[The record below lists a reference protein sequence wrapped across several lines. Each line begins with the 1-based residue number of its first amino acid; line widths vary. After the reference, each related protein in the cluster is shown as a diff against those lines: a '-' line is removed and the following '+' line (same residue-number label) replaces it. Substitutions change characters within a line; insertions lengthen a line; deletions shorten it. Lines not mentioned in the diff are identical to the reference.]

1 MLKTYQRKPY
11 YIQAIEYTGENFE
24 DVKKALEENAKNFM
38 GAFKVHGVEGTEIGP
53 SISIVTLD
61 GCKIAEVGKDI
72 ILIEP
77 KDGSVRVSRKD
88 VFNQIYEEVKEHEE

>member
-38 GAFKVHGVEGTEIGP
+38 GAFKIEGLEGTNVEACM
-53 SISIVTLD
+53 SIATLD
-61 GCKIAEVGKDI
+61 GFQSARVGKDI
-72 ILIEP
+72 VVIDP
-77 KDGSVRVSRKD
+77 KDETVRVVQKD
-88 VFNQIYEEVKEHEE
+88 IFDLIYEEVEEQKE